1 MKKTEYYIWLVK
13 CMGVGNIRSHKIL
26 ELYDD
31 IVEFYKDCKNKR
43 IKKGIRLTETE
54 LRFLYETDLADISF
68 VFKRYSKFRA
78 QYITIEDELYPQ
90 QLRNIDNPPLVLFV
104 VGDITHLEDEL
115 LITVVGTRKESLYG
129 RRACELLCSELC
141 VSGFSIVSGLANGGD
156 TTAHLTALRCGAR
169 TYGFLACGL
178 DVDYPYG
185 KAQLKNAIFKNGAV
199 ITEFLPGTEP
209 FGDNFHIR
217 NRLMSGLSVGTL
229 VIESPRRSGTLITAH
244 CAANQGKDVFAV
256 PAGIFWRNSAGIIEL
271 IQNGAK
277 PVKDALDI
285 IEEYLCRYP
294 EKIKIPPKRINL
306 SRIYEDN
313 QRLGLADENSPQAIG
328 QEEYKKV
335 RKGAKKELQQAG
347 KQAANNKKQQDKAP
361 ETESVSIQKRLLE
374 NHLDKNENVMKIL
387 EQLEKAPHTADELS
401 ELTGIATP
409 QILIC
414 ATKMELAGIVR
425 KSPGNRI
432 ELILE

>member
-1 MKKTEYYIWLVK
+1 
-13 CMGVGNIRSHKIL
+13 MGVGNPRSHKIL
-26 ELYDD
+26 EVYDD
-31 IVEFYKDCKNKR
+31 IAEFYEDCKNKR
-43 IKKGIRLTETE
+43 IKKGIRLTENE
-54 LRFLYETDLADISF
+54 IRFLCETDIEDIAF

-156 TTAHLTALRCGAR
+156 TTAHLTALKCGAR

-185 KAQLKNAIFKNGAV
+185 KADLKNRIFKNGAV

-209 FGDNFHIR
+209 FGENFHIR

-229 VIESPRRSGTLITAH
+229 VIEASRRSGTLITAH
-244 CAANQGKDVFAV
+244 CAMDQGKEVFAV
-256 PAGIFWRNSAGIIEL
+256 PAGIFWKNSAGIISL
-271 IQNGAK
+271 IQDGAK

-285 IEEYLCRYP
+285 IEEYLCSYP
-294 EKIKIPPKRINL
+294 EKIKIPEKRENISQVYNIN
-306 SRIYEDN
+306 
-313 QRLGLADENSPQAIG
+313 QKLGLTDDSSLAAIG
-328 QEEYKKV
+328 EEEYKKA
-335 RKGAKKELQQAG
+335 KKQAKKEL
-347 KQAANNKKQQDKAP
+347 KQAAKQAVKGKISENDNCEANELP
-361 ETESVSIQKRLLE
+361 ISKRLE
-374 NHLDKNENVMKIL
+374 NSRLDKNENVLKIL
-387 EQLEKAPHTADELS
+387 SHLEKASHTADELA
-401 ELTGIATP
+401 ELTGLP
-409 QILIC
+409 MSQIMIC
-414 ATKMELAGIVR
+414 TTKLELAGVI
-425 KSPGNRI
+425 KKIPGNRI
-432 ELILE
+432 ELIP

>member
-1 MKKTEYYIWLVK
+1 
-13 CMGVGNIRSHKIL
+13 MGVGNIRSHKIL
-26 ELYDD
+26 EIYDD
-31 IVEFYKDCKNKR
+31 IAEFYDDCKNKC
-43 IKKGIRLTETE
+43 IKKGLRLTVNE
-54 LRFLYETDLADISF
+54 LRFLYETNLSDIQF
-68 VFKRYSKFRA
+68 VMQKYDKFRA

-104 VGDITHLEDEL
+104 VGDITHLEEEL

-185 KAQLKNAIFKNGAV
+185 KASLKNAIFKNGAV
-199 ITEFLPGTEP
+199 ITEFLPGEAAY
-209 FGDNFHIR
+209 GKNFHIR
-217 NRLMSGLSVGTL
+217 NRLMSGISVGTL

-256 PAGIFWRNSAGIIEL
+256 PAGIFWINSAGIIEL

-294 EKIKIPPKRINL
+294 EKIKIPDNKINL
-306 SRIYEDN
+306 NQIYEVN
-313 QRLGLADENSPQAIG
+313 KRLGLTDENSPQAIG
-328 QEEYKKV
+328 LDDYEKV
-335 RKGAKKELQQAG
+335 RKEAKKELKQAG
-347 KQAANNKKQQDKAP
+347 KQAADSKKVQDEKP
-361 ETESVSIQKRLLE
+361 GININSVYDKLSERK
-374 NHLDKNENVMKIL
+374 LDKDENIIKIT
-387 EQLEKAPHTADELS
+387 EQLKNSSHTADELS
-401 ELTGIATP
+401 QLTGISTS

-414 ATKMELAGIVR
+414 ATKMELAGVI
-425 KSPGNRI
+425 KKHPGNRI
-432 ELILE
+432 ELISD

>member
-1 MKKTEYYIWLVK
+1 
-13 CMGVGNIRSHKIL
+13 MGVGNIRSHKIL
-26 ELYDD
+26 EIYDD
-31 IVEFYKDCKNKR
+31 IAEFYDDCKNKR
-43 IKKGIRLTETE
+43 IKKGIRLTENE
-54 LRFLYETDLADISF
+54 LRFLYETNLSDIQF
-68 VFKRYSKFRA
+68 VMQKYDKFRA
-78 QYITIEDELYPQ
+78 KYITIEDELYPQ

-104 VGDITHLEDEL
+104 VGDITHLEEEL

-185 KAQLKNAIFKNGAV
+185 KASLKNAIFKNGAV
-199 ITEFLPGTEP
+199 ITEFLPGEAAY
-209 FGDNFHIR
+209 GKNFHIR
-217 NRLMSGLSVGTL
+217 NRLMSGISVGTL

-256 PAGIFWRNSAGIIEL
+256 PAGIFWVNSAGIIEL

-294 EKIKIPPKRINL
+294 EKIKIPDKKINL
-306 SRIYEDN
+306 SQIYEVN
-313 QRLGLADENSPQAIG
+313 KRLGLTDENSVQAIG
-328 QEEYKKV
+328 LADYEKV
-335 RKGAKKELQQAG
+335 RKEAKRELKQAG
-347 KQAANNKKQQDKAP
+347 KQAADGKKVQDEKADVDIN
-361 ETESVSIQKRLLE
+361 SVYDKLSERK
-374 NHLDKNENVMKIL
+374 LDKDENIIKIT
-387 EQLEKAPHTADELS
+387 EQLKNSSHTADELS
-401 ELTGIATP
+401 QLTGISTS

-414 ATKMELAGIVR
+414 ATKMELAGVI
-425 KSPGNRI
+425 KKHPGNRI
-432 ELILE
+432 ELISD